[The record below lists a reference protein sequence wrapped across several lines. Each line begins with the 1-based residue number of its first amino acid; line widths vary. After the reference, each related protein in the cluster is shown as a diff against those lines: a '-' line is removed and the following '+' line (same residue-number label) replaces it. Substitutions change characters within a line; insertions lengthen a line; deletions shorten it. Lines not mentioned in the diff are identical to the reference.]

1 MSSHEG
7 CTCGRDHSQ
16 PGLAAWF
23 TDGHRACDDLWSEVE
38 RLAESGQQAELERAV
53 ARFCAATRGHLD
65 VEEQLLFPRVEAAT
79 GMHGH
84 GPTEIM
90 RSEHRQMRGLLD
102 QVEVAARAGNSDEV
116 LNLGDTLLMFTQQHN
131 SKEEQVLYPLSARV
145 LSQQWPEMRSSL
157 RGRVSDP

>member
-1 MSSHEG
+1 MRFSIVQS
-7 CTCGRDHSQ
+7 
-16 PGLAAWF
+16 
-23 TDGHRACDDLWSEVE
+23 
-38 RLAESGQQAELERAV
+38 AESTGMLQVLVQEAGSSTPSSCGSPIAAASRPAP
-53 ARFCAATRGHLD
+53 AATRGHLD

-84 GPTEIM
+84 GPTVIM

-131 SKEEQVLYPLSARV
+131 STEEQVLYPLSARV
-145 LSQQWPEMRSSL
+145 LSQQWPEMTATRPEISCPRHSGSGL
-157 RGRVSDP
+157 RVRTPS